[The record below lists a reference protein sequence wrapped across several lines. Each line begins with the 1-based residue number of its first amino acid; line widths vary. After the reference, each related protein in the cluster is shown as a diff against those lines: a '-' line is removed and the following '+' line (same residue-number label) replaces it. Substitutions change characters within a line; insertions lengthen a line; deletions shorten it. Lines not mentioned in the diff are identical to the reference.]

1 MRLYSRNFGFTQKSE
16 KSQGHVLILFFILVY
31 NKMFF
36 SFFGKELVT
45 KGFLL

>member
-16 KSQGHVLILFFILVY
+16 KSRSHVLVLFLILVY